1 MAITSLTAL
10 PTFTAAFIALA
21 LSYAGM
27 AGLCLA
33 MDRHHAQVW
42 KRDASVPA
50 RWSLR
55 TLGWL
60 LLTLALVPCTV
71 AWGATVGVVVWL
83 GFLSAGALLLAWLLP
98 YAPRSATVLA
108 GVATVLGAGWLVMQF
123 AAS

>member
-1 MAITSLTAL
+1 MALSTLSTL
-10 PTFTAAFIALA
+10 AAAGMALA

-50 RWSLR
+50 RWGLR
-55 TLGWL
+55 SLGWL
-60 LLTLALVPCTV
+60 LLALALVPCIA
-71 AWGATVGVVVWL
+71 AWGTTVGVVVWL

-98 YAPRSATVLA
+98 YAPRSASVLA
-108 GVATVLGAGWLVMQF
+108 GVFTVLGAGWLVVQWS
-123 AAS
+123 AP